1 VFQLLSSM
9 CHRATPNAV
18 TLECRMSSS
27 TLGHRKKGGL
37 NLVEEG
43 GKRLQ
48 NSLLQG
54 QMLKETKFADC
65 KLIRLV

>member
-1 VFQLLSSM
+1 MFQLLSSM
-9 CHRATPNAV
+9 CHHATPNAV

-43 GKRLQ
+43 RQENAK
-48 NSLLQG
+48 
-54 QMLKETKFADC
+54 
-65 KLIRLV
+65 